1 MTISLLEL
9 KGVGEK
15 GLTKLEKI
23 GVSSAE
29 DLLFHLPI
37 RYQDK
42 TKITKIT
49 DLEEGKNYLIEGIV
63 EKANIFF
70 YKKRMFVVRVSDETG
85 SIQLRFFYFNKSQM
99 TNFSLGRPVRCFG
112 EIRNNNQMKEI
123 VHPECNFFDLD
134 NVPPLDKYLTPIYPT
149 TEGLYQSSI
158 RNFIKQTLELLKSK
172 KIFFPE
178 ILPKKILEKYDLV
191 DINSALL
198 NIHEP
203 NKDTSYEDLI
213 SSDNKNKKRLVFEE
227 LLAHQLIFKRIR
239 NFNKKL
245 NSFKLDNN
253 NKPIK
258 KLTANLPFLPT
269 KSQNIVM
276 EEIIKDMQNET
287 PMMRLVQGDVGSG
300 KTLVALFGA
309 LHAISNG
316 YQVAFMAPT
325 EILSHQHFQSIK
337 IMLKDFN
344 INIALLYGG
353 IKRKE
358 KEIII
363 EDIRLGNIDLIIGTH
378 ALIQNQIQFFNLALV
393 IIDEQHKFGVHQR
406 MTLTTKGKNLETY
419 PHQLILT
426 ATPIPRTLAM
436 TLYGNLNYSVIDEMP
451 KGRQEINTIALP
463 ENRRSEI
470 FERISMQCKEG
481 NQVYWVC
488 PLIEES
494 DALECKSAIN
504 THLELE
510 GELQGI
516 RLGLIHGRMKI
527 HEKEKVMNEFR
538 NHNIDVLVSTTI
550 IEVGLDVPNATV
562 MIIENS
568 ERMGLSQLHQLRGRV
583 GRGEKKSTCILVYKE
598 GLSEIAKNR
607 IDILRRCNDG
617 FEIAKEDLEIR
628 GPGEIL
634 GKKQKGDINF
644 KIANITRDYKY
655 IKDTKECSEIISNKA
670 SELLAKRWITEAIEI
685 GKA

>member
-123 VHPECNFFDLD
+123 VHPECNFFDRD
-134 NVPPLDKYLTPIYPT
+134 NVPPLDRYLTPIYPT

-178 ILPKKILEKYDLV
+178 ILPKQILEKYDLV

-276 EEIIKDMQNET
+276 EEIIKDMQNKT

-344 INIALLYGG
+344 IKIALLYGG

-451 KGRQEINTIALP
+451 KGRQKINTIALP

-470 FERISMQCKEG
+470 FEKIIIQCKEG

-488 PLIEES
+488 PLIDES
-494 DALECKSAIN
+494 EALECKSAIN
-504 THLELE
+504 TQKELE
-510 GELQGI
+510 GKLGGVK
-516 RLGLIHGRMKI
+516 LGLIHGRMKI

-538 NHNIDVLVSTTI
+538 NHDIDVLVATTI

-607 IDILRRCNDG
+607 INILRKSNNG

-655 IKDTKECSEIISNKA
+655 IKDTKECSEIISDRA
-670 SELLAKRWITEAIEI
+670 SELLAKRWITEEVEI

>member
-1 MTISLLEL
+1 
-9 KGVGEK
+9 
-15 GLTKLEKI
+15 
-23 GVSSAE
+23 
-29 DLLFHLPI
+29 
-37 RYQDK
+37 
-42 TKITKIT
+42 
-49 DLEEGKNYLIEGIV
+49 
-63 EKANIFF
+63 
-70 YKKRMFVVRVSDETG
+70 
-85 SIQLRFFYFNKSQM
+85 
-99 TNFSLGRPVRCFG
+99 
-112 EIRNNNQMKEI
+112 
-123 VHPECNFFDLD
+123 
-134 NVPPLDKYLTPIYPT
+134 
-149 TEGLYQSSI
+149 
-158 RNFIKQTLELLKSK
+158 
-172 KIFFPE
+172 
-178 ILPKKILEKYDLV
+178 
-191 DINSALL
+191 
-198 NIHEP
+198 
-203 NKDTSYEDLI
+203 
-213 SSDNKNKKRLVFEE
+213 
-227 LLAHQLIFKRIR
+227 
-239 NFNKKL
+239 
-245 NSFKLDNN
+245 
-253 NKPIK
+253 
-258 KLTANLPFLPT
+258 
-269 KSQNIVM
+269 
-276 EEIIKDMQNET
+276 
-287 PMMRLVQGDVGSG
+287 
-300 KTLVALFGA
+300 
-309 LHAISNG
+309 
-316 YQVAFMAPT
+316 
-325 EILSHQHFQSIK
+325 
-337 IMLKDFN
+337 
-344 INIALLYGG
+344 
-353 IKRKE
+353 
-358 KEIII
+358 
-363 EDIRLGNIDLIIGTH
+363 
-378 ALIQNQIQFFNLALV
+378 V

-510 GELQGI
+510 GELEGI
-516 RLGLIHGRMKI
+516 KLGLIHGRMKI

-562 MIIENS
+562 IIIENS

-598 GLSEIAKNR
+598 GLSENAKNR